1 MLHFKYV
8 NFNHHFFYE
17 NEIKIACLQNPGEKT
32 KKNYF
37 LR

>member
-17 NEIKIACLQNPGEKT
+17 NEIKIACLQNPGEK
-32 KKNYF
+32 KKLF
-37 LR
+37 FKMK